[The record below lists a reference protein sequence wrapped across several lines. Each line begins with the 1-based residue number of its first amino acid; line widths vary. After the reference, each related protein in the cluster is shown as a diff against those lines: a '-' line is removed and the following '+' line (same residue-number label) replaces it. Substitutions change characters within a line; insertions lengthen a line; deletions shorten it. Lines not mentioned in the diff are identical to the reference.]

1 MTQTPIMLETE
12 IIPLEPD
19 AASTVAGKSL
29 RPLSISPKF
38 IARVKAKAAEFKAG
52 GGEIY
57 V

>member
-1 MTQTPIMLETE
+1 MLETE